1 MAQQP
6 TWSSGQV
13 LAQAEGSIGTAVRAA
28 VANYYKGHDLDTAQ
42 TIRRAQTDT
51 EAGQLVTAIR
61 QGRVTEVAMVAV
73 SAALGVLGGA
83 LAQKAVNNAA
93 IKGVPVVTPLGVVP
107 AVAGAGIQ
115 EPPCRNSGIRTL
127 VRPHCLESKDSGP
140 TDRVARPSVP
150 GRGPPDNSQVMGRCS
165 QPPRPSA

>member
-28 VANYYKGHDLDTAQ
+28 VANYYQGHDLDTAQ

-61 QGRVTEVAMVAV
+61 QGRVTEVAMAH
-73 SAALGVLGGA
+73 SHESPAAFIAAFRGVFG
-83 LAQKAVNNAA
+83 
-93 IKGVPVVTPLGVVP
+93 VTPGGLRGGV
-107 AVAGAGIQ
+107 
-115 EPPCRNSGIRTL
+115 SL
-127 VRPHCLESKDSGP
+127 VY
-140 TDRVARPSVP
+140 
-150 GRGPPDNSQVMGRCS
+150 
-165 QPPRPSA
+165 

>member
-28 VANYYKGHDLDTAQ
+28 VANYYQGHDLDTAQ

-107 AVAGAGIQ
+107 AVAGMALPISLSGRSMLAAGGLSYITGAVLYKMLTAQ
-115 EPPCRNSGIRTL
+115 PE
-127 VRPHCLESKDSGP
+127 
-140 TDRVARPSVP
+140 VAP
-150 GRGPPDNSQVMGRCS
+150 
-165 QPPRPSA
+165 